1 MVQTTLGLVLYNW
14 WKLQAIVYAFSLPHS
29 WTQLVQ
35 FGFTMLLLL
44 FLLFC
49 YLLFL
54 LLPKTD
60 FGQLA
65 SLAQLLLLI
74 DYHLWVYRPAFNVEI
89 GWAMHSFIIN
99 SWTVNKCCLFWGNKF
114 KFYGVKYINGESF
127 HFEFQIHF
135 VSSSWNANSV
145 CKNFERV
152 SAKAKKKS
160 LKIFMKVN
168 LVIMICFIGI
178 ILSYS

>member
-14 WKLQAIVYAFSLPHS
+14 RKLQAIVCAFSLPHS
-29 WTQLVQ
+29 STQGVQ

-54 LLPKTD
+54 LFPKTD

-89 GWAMHSFIIN
+89 G
-99 SWTVNKCCLFWGNKF
+99 
-114 KFYGVKYINGESF
+114 
-127 HFEFQIHF
+127 
-135 VSSSWNANSV
+135 
-145 CKNFERV
+145 
-152 SAKAKKKS
+152 
-160 LKIFMKVN
+160 
-168 LVIMICFIGI
+168 
-178 ILSYS
+178 

>member
-89 GWAMHSFIIN
+89 GWYFQGCDRI
-99 SWTVNKCCLFWGNKF
+99 
-114 KFYGVKYINGESF
+114 KYINGESF